1 MMNNDSVKTNEKEV
15 KSVEQTPNDG
25 AVQTPSE
32 TTSPNVSTTTNET
45 ATSTETAQAP
55 TQDVQEATATDKDNP
70 TTETSSV
77 ATEEVQED
85 PTEDIELRYL
95 DKDFAY
101 EMLSVPSSSYNEQRL
116 VAFIMLWAMRNNVK
130 FEYDDFG
137 NVYLTKGTLEEGE
150 FYPCVTSHLDTVQQ
164 KQTSYVYANVPLE
177 IITTKMSEN
186 DAKHPNSHKLSLP
199 SGGIGADD
207 KAGVLICLSMFDHLP
222 KLKACFFLQE
232 EVGCKGSSELDKEW
246 FKDVAYVIGWDSPD
260 LYRGAYA
267 SSQTNLFNYKFYNDH
282 LKEVLDKWGLVK
294 GTLNSEPITDV
305 KYIRQK
311 TNIICMNF
319 GNGGY
324 LAHSDS
330 EYIIIEDT
338 DHALGMGIDLVNHLG
353 YEQFILESS
362 YSSKASRTHYFKKD
376 DGYVYSKEDED
387 DDKLLA
393 SLSNRYNSTTTTN
406 YNYTSTSKDVKF
418 EVLQYTV
425 ARFDKFIENIKENV
439 LAKILSHKAETTSM
453 EELAKSVEKEFSK
466 EITF

>member
-15 KSVEQTPNDG
+15 MSVEQTPNDG

-45 ATSTETAQAP
+45 APSTETAQAP
-55 TQDVQEATATDKDNP
+55 TQDVQEAIATDKDNP

-77 ATEEVQED
+77 TTEEVHED

-232 EVGCKGSSELDKEW
+232 EVGCKGSSELDKDW

-353 YEQFILESS
+353 YEQFILEST

-393 SLSNRYNSTTTTN
+393 SLSNRYNATTTTN

>member
-1 MMNNDSVKTNEKEV
+1 M
-15 KSVEQTPNDG
+15 
-25 AVQTPSE
+25 
-32 TTSPNVSTTTNET
+32 STTTNET
-45 ATSTETAQAP
+45 APSTETAQAP
-55 TQDVQEATATDKDNP
+55 TQDVQEATATDKGNP

-393 SLSNRYNSTTTTN
+393 SLSNRYNATTTTN

-439 LAKILSHKAETTSM
+439 LAKILSHNAETTSM

>member
-1 MMNNDSVKTNEKEV
+1 
-15 KSVEQTPNDG
+15 
-25 AVQTPSE
+25 
-32 TTSPNVSTTTNET
+32 
-45 ATSTETAQAP
+45 
-55 TQDVQEATATDKDNP
+55 
-70 TTETSSV
+70 
-77 ATEEVQED
+77 
-85 PTEDIELRYL
+85 
-95 DKDFAY
+95 
-101 EMLSVPSSSYNEQRL
+101 
-116 VAFIMLWAMRNNVK
+116 MLWAMRNNVK

-137 NVYLTKGTLEEGE
+137 NVYLTKGKLEEGE
-150 FYPCVTSHLDTVQQ
+150 FYPCVTSHLDTVQH

-232 EVGCKGSSELDKEW
+232 EVGCKGSSALDKEW

-353 YEQFILESS
+353 YEQFILEST

-393 SLSNRYNSTTTTN
+393 SLSNRYNNTTTTT
-406 YNYTSTSKDVKF
+406 YNYSATSKDVKF

>member
-1 MMNNDSVKTNEKEV
+1 MMNNDSVKTNENEV

-45 ATSTETAQAP
+45 APSTETAQAP
-55 TQDVQEATATDKDNP
+55 TQDVQEAIATDKDNP
-70 TTETSSV
+70 TTETSS
-77 ATEEVQED
+77 ATTEEVQED

-150 FYPCVTSHLDTVQQ
+150 FYPCVTSHLDTVQH

-353 YEQFILESS
+353 YEQFILEST

-393 SLSNRYNSTTTTN
+393 SLSNRYNNTTTTT
-406 YNYTSTSKDVKF
+406 YNYSATSKDVKF

>member
-1 MMNNDSVKTNEKEV
+1 
-15 KSVEQTPNDG
+15 
-25 AVQTPSE
+25 
-32 TTSPNVSTTTNET
+32 
-45 ATSTETAQAP
+45 
-55 TQDVQEATATDKDNP
+55 
-70 TTETSSV
+70 
-77 ATEEVQED
+77 
-85 PTEDIELRYL
+85 
-95 DKDFAY
+95 
-101 EMLSVPSSSYNEQRL
+101 
-116 VAFIMLWAMRNNVK
+116 
-130 FEYDDFG
+130 
-137 NVYLTKGTLEEGE
+137 
-150 FYPCVTSHLDTVQQ
+150 
-164 KQTSYVYANVPLE
+164 
-177 IITTKMSEN
+177 MSEN

-353 YEQFILESS
+353 YEQFILEST

-393 SLSNRYNSTTTTN
+393 SLSNRYNSTITTT

>member
-1 MMNNDSVKTNEKEV
+1 MMNNDSVKTNENEV

-45 ATSTETAQAP
+45 APSTETAQAP

-150 FYPCVTSHLDTVQQ
+150 FYPCVTSHLDTVQH

-353 YEQFILESS
+353 YEQFILEST

-393 SLSNRYNSTTTTN
+393 SLSNRYNNTTTTT
-406 YNYTSTSKDVKF
+406 YNYSATSKDVKF

-425 ARFDKFIENIKENV
+425 ARFDKFIENIKDNV

>member
-1 MMNNDSVKTNEKEV
+1 M
-15 KSVEQTPNDG
+15 
-25 AVQTPSE
+25 
-32 TTSPNVSTTTNET
+32 STTTNET
-45 ATSTETAQAP
+45 SPSTETAQAP

-77 ATEEVQED
+77 TTEEVHED

-353 YEQFILESS
+353 YEQFILEST

>member
-1 MMNNDSVKTNEKEV
+1 M
-15 KSVEQTPNDG
+15 
-25 AVQTPSE
+25 
-32 TTSPNVSTTTNET
+32 
-45 ATSTETAQAP
+45 
-55 TQDVQEATATDKDNP
+55 
-70 TTETSSV
+70 
-77 ATEEVQED
+77 
-85 PTEDIELRYL
+85 
-95 DKDFAY
+95 
-101 EMLSVPSSSYNEQRL
+101 
-116 VAFIMLWAMRNNVK
+116 
-130 FEYDDFG
+130 
-137 NVYLTKGTLEEGE
+137 
-150 FYPCVTSHLDTVQQ
+150 
-164 KQTSYVYANVPLE
+164 
-177 IITTKMSEN
+177 
-186 DAKHPNSHKLSLP
+186 
-199 SGGIGADD
+199 
-207 KAGVLICLSMFDHLP
+207 
-222 KLKACFFLQE
+222 QE

-353 YEQFILESS
+353 YEQFILEST

-393 SLSNRYNSTTTTN
+393 SLSNRYNATTTTN

>member
-1 MMNNDSVKTNEKEV
+1 MMNNDSVKTNENEV

-45 ATSTETAQAP
+45 APSTETAQAP
-55 TQDVQEATATDKDNP
+55 TQDVQEAIATDKDNP
-70 TTETSSV
+70 TTETSS
-77 ATEEVQED
+77 ATTEEVQED

-150 FYPCVTSHLDTVQQ
+150 FYPCVTSHLDTVQH

-393 SLSNRYNSTTTTN
+393 SLSNRYNGTTTTN

>member
-1 MMNNDSVKTNEKEV
+1 M
-15 KSVEQTPNDG
+15 
-25 AVQTPSE
+25 
-32 TTSPNVSTTTNET
+32 STTTNET
-45 ATSTETAQAP
+45 APSTETAQAP

-77 ATEEVQED
+77 TTEEVHED

-150 FYPCVTSHLDTVQQ
+150 FYPCVTSHLDTVQH

-393 SLSNRYNSTTTTN
+393 SLSNRYNATTTTN

-439 LAKILSHKAETTSM
+439 LAKILSHNAETTSM